1 MPDYKNKQIEEV
13 RSKRGFIRY
22 ENNPSL
28 PSSEVISKRKA
39 VRVGNDHKGFVI
51 NGLGEVVGDGVAS
64 FYEFEEV
71 DNDRFI
77 KLFTN
82 GMRETAGLSKA
93 GATMFGFICL
103 QIQDSPNTD
112 KVELSY
118 EKAYRSGLD
127 MSDRVYRNGL
137 RDLLEHEF
145 IYESLVPGVFFVN
158 IRFIFNGDRLALI
171 KGYQR
176 KTELGIK

>member
-1 MPDYKNKQIEEV
+1 MSSEL
-13 RSKRGFIRY
+13 SKRGFQKF

-28 PSSEVISKRKA
+28 PELDSISKRKQ
-39 VRVGNDHKGFVI
+39 VRVGSEKKGFVI
-51 NGLGEVVGDGVAS
+51 DGVGEVVGDGVAA

-77 KLFTN
+77 KLYTS
-82 GMRETAGLSKA
+82 GMRETSGLSKA

-103 QIQDSPNTD
+103 QIQDKPNID
-112 KVELSY
+112 QVALSY
-118 EKAYRSGLD
+118 ELASRAGLD
-127 MSDRVYRNGL
+127 ISDRVYRNGL

-145 IYESLVPGVFFVN
+145 IYESLVPGLFFVN
-158 IRFIFNGDRLALI
+158 VKFIFNGDRLALI

-176 KTELGIK
+176 KKPTKRIE